1 MIFQPQLRIPGPTPI
16 PDRVMRAASKPMLD
30 HRGPEFGK
38 VVDDVVAGVKRV
50 FETDNDLLVYTASGS
65 GGLESAVANLVS
77 PGDKVVVGIAGSFGE
92 RFAGIAAAYGC
103 EVVRLEVEWGLPLE
117 PADLAAVLAAHPD
130 AGVVLLTH
138 NETSA
143 SITNPLPELARV
155 VREAD
160 RVLVVDGVSSVGS
173 MPIRVDELG
182 IDVAITGSQKGLM
195 APPGL
200 VFVTVSG
207 RAWERSRTAT
217 SPRFYWDW
225 KAVKDAQADS
235 STPFTPAI
243 SVFHAVQEGIR
254 LLEEEGLANVYERH
268 RRIADAVA
276 ASLPAIGFRLLGAE
290 GYRSAVVTGAFPPD
304 GTDVTAYRSLLRTK
318 YGVIIGGGQGR
329 MKGRIIRVGHLGAV
343 TEGDMAQVLF
353 AMEQALEDLDIR
365 PNEGRAAATLA
376 AALAQGATPAAV

>member
-1 MIFQPQLRIPGPTPI
+1 
-16 PDRVMRAASKPMLD
+16 MLD

-130 AGVVLLTH
+130 AGVVLITH